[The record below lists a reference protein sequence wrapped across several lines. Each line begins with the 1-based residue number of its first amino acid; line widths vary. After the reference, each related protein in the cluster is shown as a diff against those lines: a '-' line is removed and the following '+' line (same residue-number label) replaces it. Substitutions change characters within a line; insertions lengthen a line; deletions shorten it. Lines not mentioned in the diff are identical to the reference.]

1 MTASAGCDLG
11 HAYHPPMSREAHA
24 KWEIRYRSGDVVT
37 EPSSFVEV
45 LEPLLTARSR
55 PLAALDVAGGAGR
68 HALWLAEQGC
78 DVTLVDISPTAL
90 SLASEA
96 ARGRGLHLTTVHS
109 DLDGDPLPAGPWD
122 VILCFHYLQRSLFAE
137 MIARLAPGGLLVYAV
152 ATKRNLERHDR
163 PPLPFLLDPG
173 EAPSLA
179 AGLEIVYEFEGWTE
193 TGRHEAR
200 VIAQRPAAD
209 VMSHP

>member
-1 MTASAGCDLG
+1 
-11 HAYHPPMSREAHA
+11 MSHDARA
-24 KWEIRYRSGDVVT
+24 KWETRYRSGDVIT

-45 LEPLLTARSR
+45 VEPLLAARAKDT

-90 SLASEA
+90 ALAAED
-96 ARGRGLHLTTVHS
+96 ARKRGLHLETVHA
-109 DLDGDPLPAGPWD
+109 DLETDPLPAGPWD
-122 VILCFHYLQRSLFAE
+122 VILCFHYLQRSLFPE

-152 ATKRNLERHDR
+152 ATERNLERHDR
-163 PPLPFLLDPG
+163 PPKPFLLDPG

-179 AGLEIVYEFEGWTE
+179 AGLEILYQFEGWTE
-193 TGRHEAR
+193 SERHEAR
-200 VIAQRPAAD
+200 VIAQRPESD
-209 VMSHP
+209 EGRHP